1 MRVFIEPTEALSFR
15 TGRPFDAGENTLAE
29 SIFPPTPE
37 TIQGTLRAAIATH
50 WDTTKTL
57 DEVFQNKDLVDRIG
71 SRLNYGRFRITS
83 FTLGRRKQNEGG
95 IERLFPPPASILET
109 KDEQENPVYLRL
121 KPKEMDN
128 VVSNMPSDVLYL
140 LPPTANIQTKGKF
153 VGVNGWLTETCL
165 WNVLHTNEDVVNL
178 GQNLVRPGSIFVRE
192 SRVGIGMQNNSK
204 TTKDGFLYQS
214 HMIRMQ
220 PNYGFVVDIHLSSNR
235 EGGKTNRPSQEEYL
249 PTEQLEPK
257 LLPSQGWLTLGGEQ
271 RAARFHVLDEPES
284 SLKSFCQE
292 DDQQTSTGT
301 LLYLATPAYFENG
314 WQPKQWDAPL
324 AHPIAAAI
332 NKYQPIGGWL
342 LNASNGGGENKCMR
356 RCVPAGSVYFFEQP
370 IQLTTPFT
378 EYGWQIGYGTTM
390 IGDWK

>member
-37 TIQGTLRAAIATH
+37 TIQGAIRAAIATH

-57 DEVFQNKDLVDRIG
+57 DEVFQNKDIVDRIG
-71 SRLNYGRFRITS
+71 SRLDYGRFRITS
-83 FTLGRRKQNEGG
+83 FTLGRRKQNEGV

-121 KPKEMDN
+121 KPDKLDN
-128 VVSNMPSDVLYL
+128 VISNMPVDMWCL
-140 LPPTANIQTKGKF
+140 LPNTSGIQTKGKF
-153 VGVNGWLTETCL
+153 LGVNGWLTETGL
-165 WNVLHTNEDVVNL
+165 RNVLHTNENTVNL
-178 GQNLVRPGSIFVRE
+178 GQNLVRPGNIFVRE
-192 SRVGIGMQNNSK
+192 SRVGIGMQNSSK

-220 PNYGFVVDIHLSSNR
+220 LDYGFVVDIHLSSNR
-235 EGGKTNRPSQEEYL
+235 ESGKTNKPSKEEYL
-249 PTEQLEPK
+249 LTEQLEPR

-271 RAARFHVLDEPES
+271 RAARFYVLDEPMS
-284 SLKSFCQE
+284 ALKSLHKE
-292 DDQQTSTGT
+292 DYEQSEIGT

-314 WQPKQWDAPL
+314 WQPEHWEAPL
-324 AHPIAAAI
+324 VRPITAAI
-332 NKYQPIGGWL
+332 NKYQSIGGWL
-342 LNASNGGGENKCMR
+342 LNTSNGGGENKCMR
-356 RCVPAGSVYFFEQP
+356 RCVPAGSVYFFDQP
-370 IQLTTPFT
+370 IQRTTPFT

-390 IGDWK
+390 TGDWK